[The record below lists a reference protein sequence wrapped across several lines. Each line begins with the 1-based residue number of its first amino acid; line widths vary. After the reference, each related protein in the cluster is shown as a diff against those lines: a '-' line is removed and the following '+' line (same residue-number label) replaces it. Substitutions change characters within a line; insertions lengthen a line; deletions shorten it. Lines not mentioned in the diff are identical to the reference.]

1 MDIILRF
8 LKGDY
13 FALALTAGA
22 LMVTVA
28 MLLMNSYTKIWETL
42 PSTLTNPPIP

>member
-1 MDIILRF
+1 MIALEVKRMDIILRF

-13 FALALTAGA
+13 FALALTAVA

-28 MLLMNSYTKIWETL
+28 MLPMNSYMETY
-42 PSTLTNPPIP
+42 P

>member
-1 MDIILRF
+1 VIALEVKRMGIILRF

-13 FALALTAGA
+13 LALALTAVA

-28 MLLMNSYTKIWETL
+28 MLLMNSYTETY
-42 PSTLTNPPIP
+42 P

>member
-1 MDIILRF
+1 MIALEVKRMDIILRL

-13 FALALTAGA
+13 LALALTAAA

-28 MLLMNSYTKIWETL
+28 MLVMNSYTETY
-42 PSTLTNPPIP
+42 P